1 MTARY
6 LYIKFTGFLLVVVG
20 LSYAITSLHNLFSY
34 LYGDI
39 IVNNSNTFL
48 MILGLI
54 IPFFI
59 FIFGIFFFVYYDNDI
74 TKINKLML
82 ILSIII
88 IILGILI
95 LILKNDYLVKH
106 AFGVS
111 QIVYFLHN
119 SMGYILVI
127 VGSMA
132 SFATLKYKL

>member
-34 LYGDI
+34 LYGDV

-82 ILSIII
+82 ILSISM
-88 IILGILI
+88 GILI
-95 LILKNDYLVKH
+95 LILKNAYLIKN
-106 AFGVS
+106 AFGVA
-111 QIVYFLHN
+111 QIVYFLHD
-119 SMGYILVI
+119 SMGYAAII
-127 VGSMA
+127 VGAMA